1 MYKKFVQILSY
12 TVSFPTWGKK
22 TRTRT
27 CLCVY
32 VCVCARAPAFVLG
45 QLTSLTH
52 PYSTSGY
59 MEICIR

>member
-32 VCVCARAPAFVLG
+32 VCVCVRARLPLCWA
-45 QLTSLTH
+45 SLLH
-52 PYSTSGY
+52 
-59 MEICIR
+59 